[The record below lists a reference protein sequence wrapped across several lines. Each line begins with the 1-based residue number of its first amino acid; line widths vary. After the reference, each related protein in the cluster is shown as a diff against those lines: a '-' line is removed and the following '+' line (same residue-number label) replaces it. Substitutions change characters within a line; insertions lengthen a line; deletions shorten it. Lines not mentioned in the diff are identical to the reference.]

1 MHPASPP
8 TPGSGRRRRAV
19 RRLWTAVVAA
29 LALPLSMLAVGT
41 VPAHAAA
48 VQCSV
53 DYKTN
58 DWGSGF
64 TADLT
69 ITNRG

>member
-1 MHPASPP
+1 MHPRP
-8 TPGSGRRRRAV
+8 GRRAT

-29 LALPLSMLAVGT
+29 LALPLTMLGT
-41 VPAHAAA
+41 GSTPASAAA
-48 VQCSV
+48 VACNV

-64 TADLT
+64 TAELT
-69 ITNRG
+69 ISNRGTRPSAAGP